1 MNPEDIPAGLV
12 ERAAVAHVNH
22 RRTSAG
28 ISPVDRLP
36 WAHSSDVDRAHVRAA
51 LAAVWGEIQART
63 LEEAAVRMVLPGS
76 TATGYYS
83 SEAVSGY
90 REAENNADA
99 WLRAEAERLRGES

>member
-51 LAAVWGEIQART
+51 LAAVWDEIQART
-63 LEEAAVRMVLPGS
+63 LEEAADRLEAYV
-76 TATGYYS
+76 TGKANVPDDDRWTIDIGYHG
-83 SEAVSGY
+83 EA
-90 REAENNADA
+90 A
-99 WLRAEAERLRGES
+99 WLCAEAERVRGDR